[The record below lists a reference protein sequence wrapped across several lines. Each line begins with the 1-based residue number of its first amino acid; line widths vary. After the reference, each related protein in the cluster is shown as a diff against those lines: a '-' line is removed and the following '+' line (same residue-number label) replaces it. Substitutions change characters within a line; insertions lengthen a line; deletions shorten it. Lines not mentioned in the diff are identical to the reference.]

1 MFPTSGFLAMA
12 NVRTRAR
19 RFASV
24 STPVALGVALSLA
37 LVGSVTVEASATQK
51 QSRERVLADRVL
63 TAPDGLPAGLAD
75 EIGGIP
81 GVTAAIG
88 ILPTEVAAVFRE
100 FDGSTLEYVPA
111 VGTSPTGLDET
122 LDLEV
127 QEGTVAALPA
137 DGVAISVDRA
147 QSLGVGLGDDV
158 TLWLG
163 DGQRITPRVVGTY
176 SSALGFGDLVLP
188 RAAAAPHVSRPMDSY
203 VLVKYADGAAAD
215 AMDARLAALA
225 ERVPGLEV
233 LDRAGFDALADEQA
247 AEGAWVSYLLIG
259 VLMAFVAIAAMNSL
273 AMAIGERGRELA
285 LLRLVG
291 ATHRQVIRMIRGEA
305 LAVVGFGVFIG
316 LVVAAATLVPFSLA
330 IAETA
335 IPYLPWPVIAGVV
348 MGALLLGIVAS
359 ELPARNAL
367 RRDPIEEIGVGE

>member
-1 MFPTSGFLAMA
+1 MRL
-12 NVRTRAR
+12 
-19 RFASV
+19 
-24 STPVALGVALSLA
+24 
-37 LVGSVTVEASATQK
+37 
-51 QSRERVLADRVL
+51 
-63 TAPDGLPAGLAD
+63 
-75 EIGGIP
+75 
-81 GVTAAIG
+81 
-88 ILPTEVAAVFRE
+88 
-100 FDGSTLEYVPA
+100 
-111 VGTSPTGLDET
+111 

-233 LDRAGFDALADEQA
+233 LDRAGFDALAHEQA